1 MMRTSVRVDRL
12 SRQIDIRRRAYS
24 AAVDPASCMTPTST
38 PTSWRGIGSTDR
50 GNPWTSTRPGPCS
63 TRWVSSGGSSEG
75 GGAIEAF
82 TRVPR
87 HHEDIDITL
96 WIDDLP
102 ALHAGLRDRFY
113 LFGAGPNGIRVIDDE
128 HPDLPPDASQVWI
141 REHAL
146 APWRAD
152 FLLNERRDGRW
163 VSRRDETWTEDFADV
178 VWVKDGVRFMKP
190 HIVLAHKARANRP
203 KDVRDLEVTR
213 PLLDESDVAW
223 LDGWLAAHAHE
234 HPWRERLRDSP
245 PWS

>member
-1 MMRTSVRVDRL
+1 MMRTSVQVDRL
-12 SRQIDIRRRAYS
+12 LRQTDIRRAYS
-24 AAVDPASCMTPTST
+24 AAVDPSELYDVNLDPDELAWHRVYGP
-38 PTSWRGIGSTDR
+38 WRPLDVDEARSLLDPLGIE
-50 GNPWTSTRPGPCS
+50 W
-63 TRWVSSGGSSEG
+63 WIVGGW
-75 GGAIEAF
+75 AIEAF
-82 TRVPR
+82 TRVAR

-96 WIDDLP
+96 WLDDLP
-102 ALHAGLRDRFY
+102 ALHGGLRGRFY

-203 KDVRDLEVTR
+203 KDVRDLEVTL
-213 PLLDESDVAW
+213 PLLDESDVVW
-223 LDGWLAAHAHE
+223 LDGWLAAHAPE

-245 PWS
+245 PSS